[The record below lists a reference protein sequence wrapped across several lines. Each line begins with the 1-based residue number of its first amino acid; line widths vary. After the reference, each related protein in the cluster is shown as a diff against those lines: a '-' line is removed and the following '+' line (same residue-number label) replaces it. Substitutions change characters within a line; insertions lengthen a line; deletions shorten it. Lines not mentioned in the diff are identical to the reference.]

1 MNAAA
6 RRISF
11 RVAIVTAVVGLLV
24 VTSGFLLVYG
34 LSTGAR
40 SMNRLKGE
48 YLDQIADTSVREVAR
63 LPQTAAQVLRVQ
75 RYRIE
80 TGFYQLSDSM
90 SVARGFAGA
99 LQTDPRVDR
108 GVPREYR
115 ADSGEAYVRTPPI
128 TEPYEPRTRDWYLR
142 GMAAAGSVVWMP
154 PYTFAEGVKG
164 ITAAMAVLGRD

>member
-1 MNAAA
+1 MSAAV

-34 LSTGAR
+34 LSPSAR
-40 SMNRLKGE
+40 SLNRLKRA

-63 LPQTAAQVLRVQ
+63 MPQTAAEVLRVQ

-80 TGFYQLSDSM
+80 TRFYKLGDPM

-99 LQTDPRVDR
+99 LQTDPDILWVS
-108 GVPREYR
+108 Y
-115 ADSGEAYVRTPPI
+115 SEAATGQFI
-128 TEPYEPRTRDWYLR
+128 
-142 GMAAAGSVVWMP
+142 G
-154 PYTFAEGVKG
+154 
-164 ITAAMAVLGRD
+164 